1 MNIYF
6 KIDKY
11 KHCAH
16 TYIKPMNANGSGL
29 DLTSHIVGSDPS
41 PRQLP
46 IHLSI
51 SLFIFDYYYGVLGI
65 NPQIKLL
72 G

>member
-1 MNIYF
+1 
-6 KIDKY
+6 
-11 KHCAH
+11 
-16 TYIKPMNANGSGL
+16 MNANGSGP
-29 DLTSHIVGSDPS
+29 DPTPDIVGSDPS

-51 SLFIFDYYYGVLGI
+51 SLFIFDYCYAAIGI

-72 G
+72 GWI